1 MAERRP
7 AAPAC
12 AEAAF
17 EAIRSDAAAL
27 RDFAASSSGLSALA
41 ERKTSELYRRGV
53 WNGPVTRDVLYS
65 YELQG
70 RLIARAEQVAVEWF
84 ASDPGYFA
92 DLKPWHSRFITAVSH
107 LYAPVA
113 DEGIIL
119 TCTGAS
125 LQRSV
130 MRFEYSIAHPRRSHA
145 LVDLEPGAKMGESP
159 RLRPLRVL
167 TDEGMAREVER
178 RLAFLDEIAEAEREG
193 DRALRILYA
202 RSGGAVMA
210 PDDPVHERLYRAT
223 RRLQNGAAYL
233 DPPRHQI

>member
-1 MAERRP
+1 
-7 AAPAC
+7 
-12 AEAAF
+12 
-17 EAIRSDAAAL
+17 
-27 RDFAASSSGLSALA
+27 
-41 ERKTSELYRRGV
+41 
-53 WNGPVTRDVLYS
+53 
-65 YELQG
+65 
-70 RLIARAEQVAVEWF
+70 
-84 ASDPGYFA
+84 
-92 DLKPWHSRFITAVSH
+92 
-107 LYAPVA
+107 
-113 DEGIIL
+113 
-119 TCTGAS
+119 
-125 LQRSV
+125 
-130 MRFEYSIAHPRRSHA
+130 
-145 LVDLEPGAKMGESP
+145 MGESP